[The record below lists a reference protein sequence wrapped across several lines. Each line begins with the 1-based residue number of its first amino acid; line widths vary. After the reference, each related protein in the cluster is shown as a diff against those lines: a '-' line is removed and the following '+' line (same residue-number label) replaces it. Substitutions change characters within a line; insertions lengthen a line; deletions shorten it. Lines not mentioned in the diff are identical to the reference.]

1 MVNAAKDDSMEEMD
15 IRGVVS
21 SKKMNSLGRFEDGV

>member
-15 IRGVVS
+15 IRVERREMSRESRGTV
-21 SKKMNSLGRFEDGV
+21 